1 MMAEISHAGTV
12 QEAKS
17 RIKEVTPQQAM
28 TERDADTVFLDV
40 REANEWNVARIPGA
54 VFLPLGSVEAK
65 VEETVPRDKKVV
77 VYCRSGNRSA
87 FAADTMRQLGY
98 TDVAS
103 MSEGIQ
109 GWADAGGEIE

>member
-1 MMAEISHAGTV
+1 MAEVSHAQSV

-28 TERDADTVFLDV
+28 SERNEDTVFVDV

-65 VEETVPRDKKVV
+65 VEGMVPRDKKVV

-98 TDVAS
+98 SDVAS
-103 MSEGIQ
+103 MSDGIQ

>member
-1 MMAEISHAGTV
+1 MAEISHAESV

-28 TERDADTVFLDV
+28 SERDENTVFLDV

-65 VEETVPRDKKVV
+65 VEELVPRDKKIV

-87 FAADTMRQLGY
+87 FAADIMRQLGY
-98 TDVAS
+98 GDVAS
-103 MSEGIQ
+103 MSDGIQ
-109 GWADAGGEIE
+109 GWANAGGDIE